1 MAERTCFNC
10 LYCCCDPCL
19 WLRLLSWGDPILP
32 RCANHPQW
40 PGQLHDVPGVPCRN
54 YHPRPAMP
62 EGDAVRMIPLTDGS
76 YAYVDAADYEWL
88 SRWTW
93 HREDGYPTRP
103 DKGKDITMHRLIMQ
117 PPEGMVVDHID
128 GNRANN
134 CRVNLR
140 ICTRSE
146 NNRNHRK
153 RSDSSSPYK
162 GVFYDKRSH
171 RWGAK
176 CQYRGER
183 LRFGYFDTAMEAAR
197 AYDRKAVELFGPFA
211 RLNFP
216 QEWPP
221 ERRAQVY
228 TQRQEPSDE
237 RSESRLQAGKTSPT
251 RVNAELPTPN
261 PQASG
266 HSARAKGKRKKVK
279 SKSVKPRRAR
289 RTRRGEK
296 EGEECH

>member
-1 MAERTCFNC
+1 MRRDE
-10 LYCCCDPCL
+10 
-19 WLRLLSWGDPILP
+19 PILP

-40 PGQLHDVPGVPCRN
+40 PGQLHEVPGVPCRN
-54 YHPRPAMP
+54 YHPRPALP

-76 YAYVDAADYEWL
+76 YAYVDAADYDWL
-88 SRWTW
+88 RRWTW
-93 HREDGYPTRP
+93 HREDGYAIRP
-103 DKGKDITMHRLIMQ
+103 DKGKDISMHRQIMQ
-117 PPEGMVVDHID
+117 PPEDMVVDHID

-134 CRVNLR
+134 CRANLR
-140 ICTRSE
+140 VCTHSE

-153 RSDSSSPYK
+153 RIDSSSSFK

-183 LRFGYFDTAMEAAR
+183 IRLGYFDTDIEAAR
-197 AYDRKAVELFGPFA
+197 AYDRMAVELFGKFA

-228 TQRQEPSDE
+228 AQRQEKGDEAPGARGE
-237 RSESRLQAGKTSPT
+237 RSECRLQAGKTRPT
-251 RVNAELPTPN
+251 RVNAELPTPK
-261 PQASG
+261 PQAPG
-266 HSARAKGKRKKVK
+266 RSARAKGKKKKVK
-279 SKSVKPRRAR
+279 SKSVKPRRAQR
-289 RTRRGEK
+289 AQRGLAAL
-296 EGEECH
+296 GRNQNR